1 MPPVGRRS
9 QPRLVE
15 TIGQQLLQGEVLGL
29 PLAVEADDLHLGGEL
44 LHYLPAGAAGDAV
57 VLALPSD
64 DDAFEIPMALADGL
78 EDGGAFGTDGETVG
92 GVFNVA
98 AGEHRAVA
106 ALQGGAHR
114 EMGIGTVGPIQH
126 GDSRGLQFFTGHGKH
141 SFARC

>member
-15 TIGQQLLQGEVLGL
+15 AIGQQLLQGEVLGL

-44 LHYLPAGAAGDAV
+44 LHHLSAGAAGDAV
-57 VLALPSD
+57 VLALPGD

-78 EDGGAFGTDGETVG
+78 EDGGAFGADGETVG

-106 ALQGGAHR
+106 ALQRRTHGK
-114 EMGIGTVGPIQH
+114 MGIGAVGAVQH
-126 GDSRGLQFFTGHGKH
+126 GNGGPAQFLFCHGMT
-141 SFARC
+141 SFCT